1 MELECWFFD
10 MQMQLDCFLH
20 FKCNWNVGD
29 FDMHLECTA
38 IYARS
43 LCALKV
49 TCLERLAWNDLWLN
63 VFVHFRFNRAQLD
76 FFQNNL
82 VDRQHITKQLD
93 TSLQKFMSV

>member
-43 LCALKV
+43 LCNIYHLCAQFVCFESDMLG
-49 TCLERLAWNDLWLN
+49 TFGLE
-63 VFVHFRFNRAQLD
+63 
-76 FFQNNL
+76 
-82 VDRQHITKQLD
+82 
-93 TSLQKFMSV
+93 